1 MRSTSALLLGILCAT
16 MVGCPSGNQSSPS
29 GKAESKAVS
38 TKGFMPPNAVAV
50 SVETIRSG
58 EYKPLSRPLL
68 LYVNKAALKK
78 PETIEFLR
86 YYFTDEGNLL
96 IEECGFVPIT
106 TELFH
111 KQLEILEAE
120 IKAVGGESKDGP
132 LNGQLLID
140 GSSTVAPV
148 TTVIAE
154 EFSRKHPAV
163 RVPVGTSGTGGGFKK
178 FCAGEISICNASRH
192 IKESEIELCKKNGIE
207 YLELEICLDGLTIV
221 VNPKNDWI
229 AGITVEELKK
239 LWSPGSEIKKWSEI
253 NPEYPDVEIK
263 LFGPD
268 TDSGTFE
275 YFTEA
280 ICGKKGASRSDYQQS
295 GDDNFL
301 VTGVAGDEYAL
312 AYFGYSY
319 YVENQGKLKALSVAP

>member
-1 MRSTSALLLGILCAT
+1 MRYTSALWLGILCAAMT
-16 MVGCPSGNQSSPS
+16 GCPSSNQSSTSGNAP
-29 GKAESKAVS
+29 GKAAEV
-38 TKGFMPPNAVAV
+38 KGFMPPNAVAV
-50 SVETIRSG
+50 SVESIRSG

-78 PETIEFLR
+78 AETVEFLR
-86 YYFTDEGNLL
+86 YYFTDEGNTL
-96 IEECGFVPIT
+96 IEECGFVPISSD
-106 TELFH
+106 LFH
-111 KQLEILEAE
+111 KQREILEQE
-120 IKAVGGESKDGP
+120 VKAAGFEQKEGP

-154 EFSRKHPAV
+154 EFSRKHPTV

-192 IKESEIELCKKNGIE
+192 IKETEIELCKKNGIE

-239 LWSPGSEIKKWSEI
+239 LWNPDSKITKWSEI
-253 NPEYPDVEIK
+253 NPEYPDVQIK

-319 YVENQGKLKALSVAP
+319 YVENQGKLKALAVAP